1 MRRKREKC
9 HLQGRSK
16 RFFGGSSKSKSNV
29 IRSGVA
35 VVVRWIGSIWL
46 FIRQWSVD
54 SMVTWP
60 AAVDEKRF
68 TKSID
73 LPPLVKQP
81 AQRPSSNRKAK
92 EASANG
98 GDRL

>member
-1 MRRKREKC
+1 
-9 HLQGRSK
+9 
-16 RFFGGSSKSKSNV
+16 
-29 IRSGVA
+29 
-35 VVVRWIGSIWL
+35 
-46 FIRQWSVD
+46 
-54 SMVTWP
+54 MVTWP

-92 EASANG
+92 EASAYQAAIDYDNFSLSTIHSLLSFFF
-98 GDRL
+98 RSPIRPFKTSMIR